1 MRITSITPYVVSGAV
16 SGISDSGGEYS
27 CLVRIE
33 TDTGLVGW
41 GEGATHHPYP
51 DWGAPKILE
60 LINTMFGPALIGHDP
75 TEPMIIWNE
84 LQALSVSTFGR
95 PKWRFLDHKQKA
107 STGAISAI
115 DIALWDI
122 NGQAKG
128 QPICKLLSNVIRSQ
142 IKVCVEVLFE
152 DAWLTQ
158 FSSDAPWQP
167 ASAAIPEAQPFLD
180 LEFDT
185 FEVTIYGPLEKDM
198 QTVRAARETFGRHAS
213 IVVNNCTLDAPAEE
227 LVWAMSSARVSLFV
241 EGFKLHS
248 KEELMPSVPVVWGEH
263 KWNGKELCDE
273 MAGGNVDILRPNII
287 SCGGFTALLRILAI
301 AKPHP
306 VLVMP
311 SCSVYYG
318 SGIALAATIQ
328 ASAAV
333 PWNPANAEQETNAK
347 EPMIRLSPDTLN
359 IRNQLLVQKMDGSG
373 GYLHVPQ
380 APGLGTT
387 VNEQVLRRPTG
398 I

>member
-1 MRITSITPYVVSGAV
+1 G
-16 SGISDSGGEYS
+16 DYS

-41 GEGATHHPYP
+41 GEGATHHPHP

-60 LINTMFGPALIGHDP
+60 LINTMFAPTLIGRDP

-84 LQALSVSTFGR
+84 LQALSVSTFGH
-95 PKWRFLDHKQKA
+95 PKPRV
-107 STGAISAI
+107 AI

-142 IKVCVEVLFE
+142 IKVCVEVAFYNS
-152 DAWLTQ
+152 WLPQ

-167 ASAAIPEAQPFLD
+167 AFVAIPEPQPLLD
-180 LEFDT
+180 LGFDT
-185 FEVTIYGPLEKDM
+185 FEVTIHDRLEKSM

-213 IVVNNCTLDAPAEE
+213 IVVNNSTLNAPAEE
-227 LVWAMSSARVSLFV
+227 LVQAMSSARVSLFV
-241 EGFKLHS
+241 EGIKLHS

-263 KWNGKELCDE
+263 KWNGEELCDG

-287 SCGGFTALLRILAI
+287 ICGGFTALLRILTI
-301 AKPHP
+301 AKSHP

-311 SCSVYYG
+311 SCSEYYG

-333 PWNPANAEQETNAK
+333 PWNSANAEQETNAK
-347 EPMIRLSPDTLN
+347 EPMIRLSPNTLN
-359 IRNQLLVQKMDGSG
+359 IRNQFLVQKMDGSG
-373 GYLHVPQ
+373 GYLHVSQ

-387 VNEQVLRRPTG
+387 VNEQVLGRPTA

>member
-16 SGISDSGGEYS
+16 SDISDSGGDYS

-41 GEGATHHPYP
+41 GEGATHHPHP

-60 LINTMFGPALIGHDP
+60 LINTMFAPTLIGRDP
-75 TEPMIIWNE
+75 TVPMIIWNE
-84 LQALSVSTFGR
+84 LQALSVSTFGH
-95 PKWRFLDHKQKA
+95 PKPRVLDYKQKA

-142 IKVCVEVLFE
+142 IKPLLQYQSHSRCSI
-152 DAWLTQ
+152 WG
-158 FSSDAPWQP
+158 
-167 ASAAIPEAQPFLD
+167 
-180 LEFDT
+180 FDT
-185 FEVTIYGPLEKDM
+185 FEVTIHGRLEKSM

-213 IVVNNCTLDAPAEE
+213 IVVNNSTLNAPAEE
-227 LVWAMSSARVSLFV
+227 LVQAMSSARVSLFV
-241 EGFKLHS
+241 EGIKLHS

-263 KWNGKELCDE
+263 KWNGEELCDG

-287 SCGGFTALLRILAI
+287 ICGGFTALLRILTI
-301 AKPHP
+301 AKSHP
-306 VLVMP
+306 VLVMS
-311 SCSVYYG
+311 SCSEYYG

-347 EPMIRLSPDTLN
+347 EPMIRLSPNTLN
-359 IRNQLLVQKMDGSG
+359 IRNQFLVQKMDGSG
-373 GYLHVPQ
+373 GYLHVSQ

-387 VNEQVLRRPTG
+387 VNEQVLGRPTA

>member
-1 MRITSITPYVVSGAV
+1 MKITSITPYVVRGAS
-16 SGISDSGGEYS
+16 SGIISTLGWDYS

-41 GEGATHHPYP
+41 GEGASPYP
-51 DWGAPKILE
+51 AQGWGASKILE
-60 LINTMFGPALIGHDP
+60 LINTMFAPTLIGRDP
-75 TEPMIIWNE
+75 TEPMIIWND
-84 LQALSVSTFGR
+84 LQALSVSTFPR
-95 PKWRFLDHKQKA
+95 PPWITLSREREA

-142 IKVCVEVLFE
+142 IKVCVEVSFE

-167 ASAAIPEAQPFLD
+167 ASVAIPEAQPFLD
-180 LEFDT
+180 LGVDT

-198 QTVRAARETFGRHAS
+198 QTVRAARETFDRHAS

-227 LVWAMSSARVSLFV
+227 LVWAMSSARVSLV
-241 EGFKLHS
+241 E
-248 KEELMPSVPVVWGEH
+248 
-263 KWNGKELCDE
+263 
-273 MAGGNVDILRPNII
+273 
-287 SCGGFTALLRILAI
+287 
-301 AKPHP
+301 
-306 VLVMP
+306 
-311 SCSVYYG
+311 YG

-328 ASAAV
+328 ASAVV
-333 PWNPANAEQETNAK
+333 PWNPVNAEQETNAK
-347 EPMIRLSPDTLN
+347 EPMIRLSPNTLN
-359 IRNQLLVQKMDGSG
+359 IRNPFPVQKMDGSG

-387 VNEQVLRRPTG
+387 
-398 I
+398 